1 MRTLAKKTKNAQ
13 QDTPAKSTKLS
24 RTSWGQSGNVNAI
37 FQFQYTKGNKA
48 AQRLLRTAK
57 KNADA
62 GSVNSA
68 STALVDFN
76 NIPVSPDVRSRIQP
90 KLKVNPPKDRY
101 EQQADRMADDVLRQQ
116 TPEKSEVVAENTL
129 QTKAGSNQPITV
141 SPNFQHRVSA
151 LQGGGQPL
159 PPTER
164 AFFEP
169 RFASDFSQVRIHNDS
184 QAAKAARAINAH
196 AFTSGRD
203 IVFGGG
209 EYRPGTTEGKRL
221 LAHELTHVVQQR
233 NTFNSGMNS
242 AETVQRDDITLM
254 SITPEYAR
262 GLSDG
267 DLDEQIQVL
276 IEQVQSIEPMS
287 ISAPEGEEVFRPG
300 SEGEYEAARANLAV
314 LQAERRRRIAERHRR
329 NLAVTR
335 TTVTPQSASGLSDE
349 DLREQIRI
357 LTEQIQ
363 GLEQS
368 RLTPLECV
376 ELPLEEQAELETAR
390 SNLAI
395 LQAERQERNRDVTQ
409 IAITPVYATR
419 LPDEDLEEQLG
430 ILAEQ
435 IQCLEELR
443 VSSLEGEA
451 FPLESEV
458 EYEIARSNYT
468 ILHEERR
475 RRRAEGR
482 RRRIRGAD
490 WGSFARPADIDV
502 TISLEDRIVYIMET
516 LVERY
521 NYSVD
526 GAAALV
532 GNLWVESGGT
542 FAPNILEGGRLAQTG
557 EPAPHRGGVGL
568 VQWTGGRRRAVLG
581 TEQGVDILFDMDA
594 QIAYM
599 VRELQGTYAGVNNVL
614 NNPPSLQLATRRVFR
629 DYETPQPVVDWRHAV
644 NAGNPAEIQRTE
656 QRMNR
661 FEQVRTNRAIR
672 ARTMYLHESTE

>member
-1 MRTLAKKTKNAQ
+1 
-13 QDTPAKSTKLS
+13 
-24 RTSWGQSGNVNAI
+24 
-37 FQFQYTKGNKA
+37 
-48 AQRLLRTAK
+48 
-57 KNADA
+57 
-62 GSVNSA
+62 
-68 STALVDFN
+68 
-76 NIPVSPDVRSRIQP
+76 
-90 KLKVNPPKDRY
+90 VNPPRDRY
-101 EQQADRMADDVLRQQ
+101 EQAADRIADDVLRQQ
-116 TPEKSEVVAENTL
+116 TPEKSEFVAENTL

-368 RLTPLECV
+368 RVTPLECV

-409 IAITPVYATR
+409 IAITAVYATR

-451 FPLESEV
+451 FPLESEE

-557 EPAPHRGGVGL
+557 EPAPHRGGVGI
-568 VQWTGGRRRAVLG
+568 VQWTGGRRQAVLG